1 MVEKGQIIRRTGTV
15 GGLTLVSRIFG
26 LIRDMVIAYAF
37 GAANTADA
45 FFVAFRIPN
54 LLRRFFAEG
63 ALTISFVPV
72 FSAYLKKD
80 REEAR
85 VVVDVSFTVLTMVL
99 IGVVMAGIILAP
111 WIVDL
116 MAYGF
121 KDDPAKYALTVL
133 LTRIMFPFILLV
145 SLAGLCMGILNSV
158 KHFAI
163 PAAAPIMLNIG
174 IILGAL
180 ALAKVIAPTIL
191 GLAFGVLIGGILQ
204 FGIHLP
210 ALWKYRLFPRLNFKA
225 SHPAVKQILP
235 LMGASAYGA
244 AVYQINII
252 VMTLLASFLAE
263 GSVSWL
269 WYAGRIMEFPL
280 GIFGISLATVLL
292 PTMSDHAADGNHE
305 MMRQTLN
312 YGLRMSFFLTL
323 PAMAGLI
330 VLSEPITRV
339 IFQHGTFTPLATIA
353 TSQALIY
360 FALGLPFVA
369 AVRVTTNAFFSVRD
383 SRTPVMMANLA
394 IVVNIGA
401 AVLLMR
407 PMAHNGLAL
416 ALSISALTNFV
427 FQIVAYRRKVGAVGF
442 KKMVPSL
449 MRMVTAATILAA
461 TVYTLR
467 IMGGFFASSDSLI
480 RQITQLALCIS
491 VGVLVYPIVLFMIR
505 SEELHEMWG
514 MVKRRLRRA

>member
-26 LIRDMVIAYAF
+26 LIRDMAIAYSF
-37 GAANTADA
+37 GARGTADA

-72 FSAYLKKD
+72 FSGYLKTN

-85 VVVDVSFTVLTMVL
+85 VVVDVSFTILATIL
-99 IGVVMAGIILAP
+99 IGVVLVGVIAAP
-111 WIVDL
+111 WIVDVI
-116 MAYGF
+116 AYGF
-121 KDDPAKYALTVL
+121 KADPTKYQLTVT

-163 PAAAPIMLNIG
+163 PAAAPIMLNLG
-174 IILGAL
+174 IISGAL
-180 ALAKVIAPTIL
+180 VLGKIIDPPVM
-191 GLAFGVLIGGILQ
+191 GLALGVLIGGILQ

-210 ALWKYRLFPRLNFKA
+210 ALWKYGFFPRLNFKV

-244 AVYQINII
+244 AIYQINVVVI
-252 VMTLLASFLAE
+252 TFLASFLVE

-292 PTMSDHAADGNHE
+292 PTMSDHAADGDHE
-305 MMRQTLN
+305 KMKQTLN

-339 IFQHGTFTPLATIA
+339 LFQHGTFTPLATVA

-369 AVRVTTNAFFSVRD
+369 AVRVTTNAFFSLKD

-394 IVVNIGA
+394 VVVNIGA
-401 AVLLMR
+401 ALLLMR

-416 ALSISALTNFV
+416 ALSLSALANFS
-427 FQIVAYRRKVGAVGF
+427 FQLLAYRRKVGLVGL
-442 KKMVPSL
+442 KQMLPSL
-449 MRMVTAATILAA
+449 
-461 TVYTLR
+461 LR
-467 IMGGFFASSDSLI
+467 IAAASLVMAAIVSLLRTFGGFFLSTDPLAH
-480 RQITQLALCIS
+480 QILQLALCI
-491 VGVLVYPIVLFMIR
+491 GAGIAVYPIVLFLIR

-514 MVKRRLRRA
+514 MVKRRL